1 MSLHGIF
8 TKYFYWPLVQKIKGE
23 FAARV
28 LEELSDSQWKSRDEL
43 LSEQWQLVRRT
54 VHKAAQEVPYYQ
66 KTYGQMGW
74 DSGNTS
80 FDYEDFLKLPR
91 VEKEDVRDR
100 LSEFLNPRYR
110 GRITQG
116 STSGSTG
123 KSLIL
128 FYSSEHESY
137 SEAARWRGKTWWG
150 IAPGSSQ
157 VTIWGRPF
165 TSDRDRLAQK
175 IKSYLMNTLLF
186 SGFDLQEKS
195 LSRIWKKILTFK
207 PSIIY
212 GYPSAIYIL
221 AMYLQE
227 NSIDADR
234 LAIKV
239 IITPGEL
246 ITTQQREL
254 IEKVFRCKTANEY
267 GCSET
272 GGFVYECPQGSWHIS
287 SELTFVEFLDEQ
299 GNPVTSG
306 QTGEIVLTHLRN
318 DYMPLIRY
326 RVGDLGVPLSEMCS
340 CGRGLPLMEVS
351 VAKESDVFRLAN
363 GRTYSSKIF
372 DYINIAVSKT
382 YPSSVLQFRV
392 IQKSLDIFEVE
403 IVNGQDKS
411 GRGEKLFERLVRQKL
426 GEDIQ
431 VQFRR
436 VSAISRDP
444 SGKLRYFIS
453 EVNNDSS

>member
-1 MSLHGIF
+1 
-8 TKYFYWPLVQKIKGE
+8 
-23 FAARV
+23 
-28 LEELSDSQWKSRDEL
+28 
-43 LSEQWQLVRRT
+43 
-54 VHKAAQEVPYYQ
+54 
-66 KTYGQMGW
+66 
-74 DSGNTS
+74 
-80 FDYEDFLKLPR
+80 
-91 VEKEDVRDR
+91 
-100 LSEFLNPRYR
+100 
-110 GRITQG
+110 
-116 STSGSTG
+116 
-123 KSLIL
+123 
-128 FYSSEHESY
+128 
-137 SEAARWRGKTWWG
+137 
-150 IAPGSSQ
+150 
-157 VTIWGRPF
+157 
-165 TSDRDRLAQK
+165 
-175 IKSYLMNTLLF
+175 
-186 SGFDLQEKS
+186 
-195 LSRIWKKILTFK
+195 
-207 PSIIY
+207 
-212 GYPSAIYIL
+212 
-221 AMYLQE
+221 MYLQE

-326 RVGDLGVPLSEMCS
+326 RVGDLGAPLSEMCS

-411 GRGEKLFERLVRQKL
+411 GRGEELFEQLMRQQL
-426 GEDIQ
+426 GRDIEINM
-431 VQFRR
+431 RR
-436 VSAISRDP
+436 VPEITRES
-444 SGKLRYFIS
+444 SGKLRYFIPDF
-453 EVNNDSS
+453 NGIH

>member
-1 MSLHGIF
+1 
-8 TKYFYWPLVQKIKGE
+8 VQKIKGE
-23 FAARV
+23 SAARA
-28 LEELSDSQWKSRDEL
+28 LDELSQCQWKSRDEL
-43 LSEQWQLVRRT
+43 LFEQWQMLRRT
-54 VHKAAQEVPYYQ
+54 VTKAIQEVPYYRE
-66 KTYGQMGW
+66 TYSRVGW
-74 DSGNTS
+74 DSSNKN
-80 FDYEDFLKLPR
+80 FVYEDFLNLPI

-100 LSEFLNPRYR
+100 LAEFLNPNYQ

-123 KSLIL
+123 KSLKL
-128 FYSSEHESY
+128 FYSGEHESY
-137 SEAARWRGKTWWG
+137 SEAARWRSKAWWG
-150 IAPGSSQ
+150 ITPGSPQ

-165 TSDRDRLAQK
+165 TSDRDRLVQK
-175 IKSYLMNTLLF
+175 AKSYLMNTLLF

-306 QTGEIVLTHLRN
+306 QTGEIILTHLRN

-326 RVGDLGVPLSEMCS
+326 RVGDLGAPLSEMCS

-411 GRGEKLFERLVRQKL
+411 GRGEELFEQLMRQQL
-426 GEDIQ
+426 GRDIEINM
-431 VQFRR
+431 RR
-436 VSAISRDP
+436 VPEITRES
-444 SGKLRYFIS
+444 SGKLRYFIPDF
-453 EVNNDSS
+453 NGIH

>member
-1 MSLHGIF
+1 
-8 TKYFYWPLVQKIKGE
+8 VQKIKGE
-23 FAARV
+23 SAARA
-28 LEELSDSQWKSRDEL
+28 LDELSQCQWKSRDEL
-43 LSEQWQLVRRT
+43 LFEQWQMLRRT
-54 VHKAAQEVPYYQ
+54 VTKAIQEVPYYRE
-66 KTYGQMGW
+66 TYSRVGW
-74 DSGNTS
+74 DSSNKN
-80 FDYEDFLKLPR
+80 FVYEDFLNLPI

-100 LSEFLNPRYR
+100 LAEFLNPNYQ

-123 KSLIL
+123 KSLKL
-128 FYSSEHESY
+128 FYSGEHESY
-137 SEAARWRGKTWWG
+137 SEAARWRSKAWWE
-150 IAPGSSQ
+150 ITPGSPQ

-165 TSDRDRLAQK
+165 TSDRDRLVQK
-175 IKSYLMNTLLF
+175 AKSYLMNTLLF

-326 RVGDLGVPLSEMCS
+326 RVGDLGAPLSEMCS

-411 GRGEKLFERLVRQKL
+411 GRGEELFEQLMRQQL
-426 GEDIQ
+426 GRDIEINM
-431 VQFRR
+431 RR
-436 VSAISRDP
+436 VPEITRES
-444 SGKLRYFIS
+444 SGKLRYFIPDF
-453 EVNNDSS
+453 NGIH